1 MRRCAKKTA
10 HFEKGAKIMSISAKD
25 IRNVAIVG
33 HSGEGKTTLFEAMLF
48 NSGAIE
54 RMGKV
59 ENGTTVSDFDEQ
71 EIARKMSVS
80 LSMAS
85 ITWKDVKINLLDVP
99 GFYDFEGEF
108 AEAMRACGAAIVVTG
123 ANGTVTVGAE
133 KAIDLCLKAK
143 KPLIIF
149 INGMDKENADYP
161 ATIAA
166 FREKYKN
173 KLAPIQIP
181 IMDGKKMVGN
191 ANALTGKAYHFTNTG
206 PEEIAV
212 PEEYRRDYEEMQLA
226 LTEAAAENDDVL
238 LEKYFEQGYLSRE
251 DMIHGIRKGIFN
263 INVIPVMAGSASQ
276 NKGVINLMNEIVKY
290 LPEAEERAEQ
300 PATDLTKDTVVGIR
314 CDAAG
319 PFAAQV
325 FKTSVDAF
333 VGKMNYI
340 RICRGVLKPGMT
352 VLNPNTNTTERISAV
367 YTVRGKKLESVPE
380 LGAGDLGAVSKL
392 ANTGTGDTLCDE
404 SAPVMFDPIPFHK
417 PVLYMAVYA
426 AVRGTEDKVFGGLNR
441 LAEEDKSFTVTKNPD
456 TGETLVGGQGEV
468 HLDVIRKKLKSKFG
482 ADADFRTPAVAY
494 KETIRGTANAEG
506 KYKKQTGGHGQYGHC
521 KIRFEPCER
530 DFEFAEEVVG
540 GSVPKQY
547 IPAVEK
553 GLMECLPHG
562 VLAGYPVIRVRAV
575 LYDGSYHDVDSSE
588 AAFKA
593 AAEIAFKEGIRNASP
608 VLLEPLSKLK
618 IAVPEQYVGDVMGDL
633 NKRRGRII
641 GMDTEGGMQVITA
654 EAPQGELLTYATSL
668 RSMTQGRGKFT
679 ESFARYEQ
687 APDNVLQAVI
697 SR

>member
-1 MRRCAKKTA
+1 
-10 HFEKGAKIMSISAKD
+10 MSISAKD

-33 HSGEGKTTLFEAMLF
+33 HSGEGKTMLFEAMLF

-71 EIARKMSVS
+71 EIARKMSIS
-80 LSMAS
+80 TSMAS

-108 AEAMRACGAAIVVTG
+108 SQALRACGAAIVVTG

-149 INGMDKENADYP
+149 INGMDKENANYP

-181 IMDGKKMVGN
+181 IMDGNKMVGN
-191 ANALTGKAYHFTNTG
+191 ANALTGKAYHFTGTG

-212 PEEYRRDYEEMQLA
+212 PEEYRRDYEAMQLA

-238 LEKYFEQGYLSRE
+238 LEKYFEQGFLSRE

-263 INVIPVMAGSASQ
+263 INVIPVMAGSAAL

-290 LPEAEERAEQ
+290 LPEAQERAEQ
-300 PATDLTKDTVVGIR
+300 PATDLAKDAVIGIR
-314 CDAAG
+314 CEENG

-340 RICRGVLKPGMT
+340 RVSRGCLKPGMS
-352 VLNPNTNTTERISAV
+352 VLNPNTGTVERISAV
-367 YTVRGKKLESVPE
+367 YTVRGKKLDPVPE
-380 LGAGDLGAVSKL
+380 LSAGDLGAVSKL

-404 SAPVMFDPIPFHK
+404 AAPIRFDPIPFHK
-417 PVLYMAVYA
+417 PVLYMAVSA
-426 AVRGTEDKVFGGLNR
+426 GVRGTEDKVFGGLNR

-482 ADADFRTPAVAY
+482 ADAEFTTPAVAY
-494 KETIRGTANAEG
+494 KETIRSTASAEG

-553 GLMECLPHG
+553 GLVECLPHG

-593 AAEIAFKEGIRNASP
+593 AAELAFKEGIKNASP

-618 IAVPEQYVGDVMGDL
+618 VAVPEQYVGDVMGDL

-641 GMDTEGGMQVITA
+641 GMDTQDDGMQVITA

-668 RSMTQGRGKFT
+668 RSMTQGRGKFS
-679 ESFARYEQ
+679 ESFASYEQ
-687 APDNVLQAVI
+687 APDTVLQAI
-697 SR
+697 INQ